1 MPRERYIWDRQSH
14 ELVLVASD
22 YESPTRNS
30 KGRGL
35 QVIKDIEPFQN
46 VAIDGKP
53 ITSRR
58 QKRDMMRAY
67 GLEEIGNERP
77 KPRKQLIS
85 DSDRQSRV
93 AEAVKKSW
101 YKLTGEY

>member
-1 MPRERYIWDRQSH
+1 MPRERYVWDKKAG
-14 ELVLVASD
+14 ELVRVDDS
-22 YESPTRNS
+22 YQPRRRT
-30 KGRGL
+30 KGDGL
-35 QVIKDIEPFQN
+35 QIIKDIEPFRN

-58 QKRDMMRAY
+58 QKKDMMRAY

-77 KPRKQLIS
+77 GPRQPVM
-85 DSDRQSRV
+85 DDRTREHRV